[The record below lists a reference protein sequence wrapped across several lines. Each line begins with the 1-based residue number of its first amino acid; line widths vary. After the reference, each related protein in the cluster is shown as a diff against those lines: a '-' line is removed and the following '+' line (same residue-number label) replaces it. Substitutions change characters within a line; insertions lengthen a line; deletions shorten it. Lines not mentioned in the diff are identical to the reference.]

1 MQNLL
6 HCLYISSSLMLIFQ
20 EVYSASDLD
29 DGIKLPSKEE
39 IFGRVHEITAQYQDE
54 NEKIMQQIKDH
65 QVSPNT
71 ISTLHIYLIFA
82 ALGENWLKASE
93 STCSTKTKTR
103 HEKS

>member
-20 EVYSASDLD
+20 EVYSANDLD

-71 ISTLHIYLIFA
+71 NTISNLHI
-82 ALGENWLKASE
+82 
-93 STCSTKTKTR
+93 
-103 HEKS
+103 

>member
-1 MQNLL
+1 
-6 HCLYISSSLMLIFQ
+6 MLIFQ

-65 QVSPNT
+65 QVSPT
-71 ISTLHIYLIFA
+71 PTPFPICIFNICCFRRKLA
-82 ALGENWLKASE
+82 QSFRINLQ
-93 STCSTKTKTR
+93 
-103 HEKS
+103 HEDKGAP

>member
-1 MQNLL
+1 MAAADGFIHFVNFAKSVC
-6 HCLYISSSLMLIFQ
+6 CLDSSSSLMLIFQ

-71 ISTLHIYLIFA
+71 NTISNLHI
-82 ALGENWLKASE
+82 
-93 STCSTKTKTR
+93 
-103 HEKS
+103 